1 MESDG
6 TRREI
11 VGKRRCV
18 VGGRVRGS
26 QSQRDLFWADTENC
40 GTSFEFHCRIPCG
53 NGLLPHQRLAST
65 GGPVISADSHA
76 GHKDRGGGRTIDA
89 AVSLSPI
96 KRDPEGSFDTLG

>member
-1 MESDG
+1 
-6 TRREI
+6 
-11 VGKRRCV
+11 
-18 VGGRVRGS
+18 
-26 QSQRDLFWADTENC
+26 
-40 GTSFEFHCRIPCG
+40 
-53 NGLLPHQRLAST
+53 LLPHQRLAST